1 MTLTL
6 NDYQQA
12 AFETDVLNVDKKD
25 ISYPLLGLFGEVGG
39 LLSALKKHQRE
50 GAAFSNYEAVITEEM
65 GDCLWYLADICS
77 RLNLR
82 LNDLGFSTSRGK
94 RSKAGTNLPK
104 LDFDD
109 LQVFATTNKIS
120 KNLTDLRVLLILGAN
135 VGKVFCLVNDGKSTA
150 NLPEVLQEVL
160 HAIAAVAAQ
169 TKLSLETAAEKNLAK
184 IQSRWPKKQIYP
196 PLIDESALP
205 HEQLPRKIEITFIER
220 KAAGK
225 KKYVVQQCKGLNIG
239 DRLTDNNV
247 KDDDYRFHDVFH
259 LSYATFLGWSPVIRA
274 LFKVKRKSDPDLD
287 EIQDGARAILI
298 EEGISTWIFNRAQND
313 LKLFKGVNSVDY
325 SLLKIIHDFTVGYEV
340 ENCYLWQWEKSI
352 LEGFRVFRELKKHRG
367 GTVIANLETHTL
379 KYRKPI

>member
-6 NDYQQA
+6 NDYQQI
-12 AFETDVLNVDKKD
+12 AFETDVLNSDKKD
-25 ISYPLLGLFGEVGG
+25 INFPLLGLFGEAGG

-65 GDCLWYLADICS
+65 GDCLWYLANICS
-77 RLNLR
+77 RINLR
-82 LNDLGFSTSRGK
+82 LNDLGFSVSRGK
-94 RSKAGTNLPK
+94 RPKAGAKLHI

-109 LQVFATTNKIS
+109 LQAFATTNRIA
-120 KNLTDLRVLLILGAN
+120 KNLTDLKVLLILGTN
-135 VGKVFCLVNDGKSTA
+135 VGKVLGLANDGKSTSDLRGA
-150 NLPEVLQEVL
+150 LQEVL

-169 TKLSLETAAEKNLAK
+169 AKLSLANAAEKNLEK
-184 IQSRWPKKQIYP
+184 IQSRWPKKQVYP
-196 PLIDESALP
+196 PLLDESALP

-220 KAAGK
+220 KAARK

-274 LFKVKRKSDPDLD
+274 LFKVKRKSEPDVD

-298 EEGISTWIFNRAQND
+298 EEGISTWIFNRAHHD
-313 LKLFKGVNSVDY
+313 LKLFQGVNSVDY
-325 SLLKIIHDFTVGYEV
+325 SLLKTVHDFTVGYEV
-340 ENCYLWQWEKSI
+340 ENSYLWQWEKSI

-367 GTVIANLETHTL
+367 GTVIANLETHVL